1 MSNKDTIDK
10 VAYHALLFTILSSLQ
25 KRSDWLTIPI
35 ILLPIVYFLI
45 TETYIDNIDFGYFT
59 LKQTKL
65 ILIIIPPLYCASIFF
80 YLINTL
86 HKNQVDKE
94 FKRIGREISANEMG
108 IDSKKMID
116 MLLPFNIWINFS
128 RLISAETIWG
138 IMITF
143 LFLPAISMVIL
154 PAWFVYYSCQKIVC
168 DFWCEGLISKISLG
182 FSIWIFLVVVILFV
196 DAFVK
201 QWRENGFN
209 ENNTL

>member
-1 MSNKDTIDK
+1 MNNKDTLDK

-80 YLINTL
+80 YLINSI

-94 FKRIGREISANEMG
+94 FKRIGKEISANETS

-143 LFLPAISMVIL
+143 LFIPVISIIVL
-154 PAWFVYYSCQKIVC
+154 PAWFVYYSCRKVLS
-168 DFWCEGLISKISLG
+168 DFWSEGIISKISFG
-182 FSIWIFLVVVILFV
+182 ISIWISVVVIILFC

-201 QWRENGFN
+201 KWRK
-209 ENNTL
+209 NNSE